1 MIYLRDVSLSFA
13 DRKIFDKINWTITDR
28 GRVGLVGD
36 NGTGKTTLL
45 RAILG
50 IVDLDG
56 GSIEIPDRKRVTVGY
71 LPQDLVEL
79 EPAPLMDY
87 LRRKSGITELEE
99 AVNRG
104 EEALSQAD
112 PDDPAHEKLLKE
124 YEAAVARFNA
134 KDGYAFDAQAKQVLA
149 GFGFRNSDFAKN
161 CVDFSGGWKMRVML
175 AVILLSRPDIMLLD
189 EPTNHLDT
197 ESLEWLESWLKDY
210 SGTIVTIAHDRVFLD
225 KIVAVIAELANRTIT
240 IYKGNYSY
248 YLAEKERRREALKKE
263 MELQRAEIKRIRE
276 FVERFRYKATKASQ
290 VQSRV
295 KQLEKFNLLQEEGNG
310 KTVTIRFP
318 ESPRSG
324 KEVLTV
330 RHLAKSYGDLT
341 VFHDVNFTLYRGEK
355 SAVVGVNGAGKSTLS
370 RILSGAEAPSAGE
383 VSTGLNVKMA
393 FFSQESAQNLNYKRT
408 IWEEVNAAG
417 TRSNDQERRN
427 LLGAFLFSGDDI
439 YKEISVLSGGEK
451 SRLALLKILLT
462 DTNLLILD
470 EPTNHLDIKTREIFQ
485 NALLNYQGTILI
497 VSHDRYFLDCLVDRV
512 FELRDGVCHEY
523 RGNYSY
529 FIEKRREEQ
538 SAALVSSPSPSI
550 SLVEQPAVGPAE
562 DQDHKTRAENS
573 RKPEERSRKTK
584 EEKRQEAEERNR
596 ISRATSALK
605 QELAETEKRIA
616 LLEAK
621 QKENESVLCEP
632 EIYREPERIKQLNQ
646 ELRTI
651 STELEDRYYA
661 WNHLTVRIE
670 ALEESLR
677 SGFTVESKN

>member
-1 MIYLRDVSLSFA
+1 MIYLKDISLSFA
-13 DRKIFDKINWTITDR
+13 DRKIFDKIHWTITDR

-56 GSIEIPDRKRVTVGY
+56 GSIEIPDRKRVTIGY

-79 EPAPLMDY
+79 DPVPLMDY
-87 LRRKSGITELEE
+87 LRQKSGIAELEA
-99 AVNRG
+99 AVIEG
-104 EEALSQAD
+104 GEALSQAG

-134 KDGYAFDAQAKQVLA
+134 KDGYAFEAQAKQILA
-149 GFGFRNSDFAKN
+149 GFGFRNSDFTKN
-161 CVDFSGGWKMRVML
+161 CVDFSGGWKMRIML

-210 SGTIVTIAHDRVFLD
+210 PGTIVAIAHDRVFLD
-225 KIVAVIAELANRTIT
+225 KIVTVIAELANRTIT

-263 MELQRAEIKRIRE
+263 MELQRAEIKRIKE

-290 VQSRV
+290 VQSRL
-295 KQLEKFNLLQEEGNG
+295 KQLEKFNLIQEEGSG

-330 RHLAKSYGDLT
+330 RRLAKSYGDLT
-341 VFHDVNFTLYRGEK
+341 VFHDVNFALYRGEK
-355 SAVVGVNGAGKSTLS
+355 AAVVGVNGAGKSTLS
-370 RILSGAEAPSAGE
+370 RILSGAEAPSEGE
-383 VSTGLNVKMA
+383 VTTGLNVKMA

-408 IWEEVNAAG
+408 IWEEVNVAG
-417 TRSNDQERRN
+417 TRSSDQERRN

-470 EPTNHLDIKTREIFQ
+470 EPTNHLDLKTREIFQ
-485 NALLNYQGTILI
+485 SALLGYQGTILI
-497 VSHDRYFLDCLVDRV
+497 VSHDRYFLDCLVDGV
-512 FELRDGVCHEY
+512 FELRDGVCREY

-538 SAALVSSPSPSI
+538 SAALAPPPRRR
-550 SLVEQPAVGPAE
+550 L
-562 DQDHKTRAENS
+562 S
-573 RKPEERSRKTK
+573 RRNNRPPDLRRGRST
-584 EEKRQEAEERNR
+584 
-596 ISRATSALK
+596 SR
-605 QELAETEKRIA
+605 
-616 LLEAK
+616 
-621 QKENESVLCEP
+621 
-632 EIYREPERIKQLNQ
+632 
-646 ELRTI
+646 
-651 STELEDRYYA
+651 
-661 WNHLTVRIE
+661 
-670 ALEESLR
+670 
-677 SGFTVESKN
+677 